1 MFMEIKIFNLSGEV
15 VGTEEVP
22 TEPLG
27 RVNRKILYG
36 AVNAYLAN
44 QRQGTA
50 STKTKS
56 EVRGGGKKPW
66 KQKGTGRARVGSN
79 RSPLWRGGGVIFGPK
94 PRGYRV
100 DLPEK
105 VRKAALREAFKDKI
119 LSERVYLLAECQ
131 VPEAKTRVVSK
142 FLQKVSLSGKILIS
156 LPREAEFFRRAG
168 RNIPGVI
175 FADWKGLNF
184 YNILNSDSLLI
195 SRDVW
200 EEVKKRVQI

>member
-1 MFMEIKIFNLSGEV
+1 MEIKIFNLAGEI

-27 RVNRKILYG
+27 RVNKKVLYG

-66 KQKGTGRARVGSN
+66 KQKGTGRARVGSI

-94 PRGYRV
+94 PRDYRI

-105 VRKAALREAFKDKI
+105 VRKAALREAVKDKI
-119 LSERVYLLAECQ
+119 LSEKIYLLSEFQ
-131 VPEAKTRVVSK
+131 IPEAKTRIVSE
-142 FLQKVSLSGKILIS
+142 FLQKSSLSGKILIS
-156 LPREAEFFRRAG
+156 LPREAELFLLAG
-168 RNIPGVI
+168 RNIPGVM
-175 FADWKGLNF
+175 FADWKSLNF
-184 YNILNSDSLLI
+184 YNILNSDCLLI

-200 EEVKKRVQI
+200 SEVKKRAQI